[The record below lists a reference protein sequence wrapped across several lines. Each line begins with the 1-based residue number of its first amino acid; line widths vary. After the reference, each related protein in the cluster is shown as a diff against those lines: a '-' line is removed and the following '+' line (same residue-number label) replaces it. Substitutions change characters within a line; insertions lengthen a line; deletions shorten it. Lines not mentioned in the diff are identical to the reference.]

1 METPIDREVAEI
13 FTLVDNLLRELRKKR
28 ASIQKTSQLL
38 AQYCLE
44 NPLTSYDAWHV
55 LMMLRTMSEHMPER
69 LLNSIQNQDFINQNG
84 TMQFG
89 NHKEIYPGLRKEGR
103 RDDG

>member
-1 METPIDREVAEI
+1 MEVDREVSEV

-44 NPLTSYDAWHV
+44 NPLTSYDTWYV
-55 LMMLRTMSEHMPER
+55 LMMLRTMSEMPAKIRRQITETFAE
-69 LLNSIQNQDFINQNG
+69 LSGWI
-84 TMQFG
+84 MQK
-89 NHKEIYPGLRKEGR
+89 NDRTLWK
-103 RDDG
+103 